1 MPSSPRSMAGVP
13 SSQALLGYLITAPP
27 SVYVPA
33 VLGALAV
40 WIQKPKKI
48 KTKKIQGPLRE
59 CRSLRSASWLP
70 YYCTPLVCIPAV
82 IELLAVWR
90 NNKPKTLGIWRA
102 PACPAHCYEIALG
115 FHYETRPASL
125 CRVIFIP
132 FPVSHL
138 AIAWGCTPVMALAL
152 SCLL

>member
-1 MPSSPRSMAGVP
+1 VLVVHVACLWMCVFFDSSFFFLVGFCLYICVCVCV
-13 SSQALLGYLITAPP
+13 G
-27 SVYVPA
+27 
-33 VLGALAV
+33 
-40 WIQKPKKI
+40 
-48 KTKKIQGPLRE
+48 IQGPLRE
-59 CRSLRSASWLP
+59 CRSIWSGASGLP